1 MQRQNHSEQEMKKLD
16 NKKSLL
22 IAGVVDIS
30 LLAYLIVLLLGF
42 LKLFNEAK
50 ILSNCI
56 KVNYIATNEIIN
68 SESSLTS
75 ENTFYY
81 LSHNHE
87 IDNDEVLYFHSD
99 KNQDVSIGTYNPA
112 SYIYGTED
120 RTLYIS
126 FKLDNISLYKVTY
139 TEVFVSD
146 IDGKNV
152 SLLTNR
158 DYSTFKKDGYYTLK
172 YSKDAPKY
180 IYALSLTYYVK
191 K

>member
-1 MQRQNHSEQEMKKLD
+1 MKKLE

-30 LLAYLIVLLLGF
+30 LLVYLFVLLLAF
-42 LKLFNEAK
+42 LKLVDNLKALADCKK
-50 ILSNCI
+50 IDY
-56 KVNYIATNEIIN
+56 VVTNQIIN
-68 SESSLTS
+68 SESSLAS

-81 LSHNHE
+81 RSYNDK
-87 IDNDEVLYFHSD
+87 INDNEVLYFHTD
-99 KNQDVSIGTYNPA
+99 KNQDVSIGTYSPQ
-112 SYIYGTED
+112 SYIFGTED
-120 RTLYIS
+120 NSLYIS

-139 TEVFVSD
+139 TKVFFSD

-158 DYSTFKKDGYYTLK
+158 DYSTFKKDGYYTLI

-180 IYALSLTYYVK
+180 IYSLSLTYYVK

>member
-1 MQRQNHSEQEMKKLD
+1 MKKLE

-30 LLAYLIVLLLGF
+30 LLVYLFVLLLAF
-42 LKLFNEAK
+42 LKLVDNLKALADCTK
-50 ILSNCI
+50 IDY
-56 KVNYIATNEIIN
+56 VVTNQIIN

-75 ENTFYY
+75 KNTFYY
-81 LSHNHE
+81 RSHNDK
-87 IDNDEVLYFHSD
+87 INDDEVLYFHTN
-99 KNQDVSIGTYNPA
+99 KNQDVSIGTYSPQ
-112 SYIYGTED
+112 SYIFGTED
-120 RTLYIS
+120 NTLYIS

-139 TEVFVSD
+139 TKVFVSD

-158 DYSTFKKDGYYTLK
+158 DYSTLKKDGYYTLK
-172 YSKDAPKY
+172 YSKDEPKY